1 MARELQSTSER
12 MRSLCD
18 LIVHVY
24 GTNNL
29 ASFSFLKAIDA
40 MDRVK
45 YELQAQALQDLPGH
59 AKDVFY
65 R

>member
-1 MARELQSTSER
+1 MHASTER
-12 MRSLCD
+12 LRSLCD
-18 LIVHVY
+18 LIVQVY

-29 ASFSFLKAIDA
+29 ASFSFLKAMEA

-45 YELQAQALQDLPGH
+45 YELKSQAAQDLPGH
-59 AKDVFY
+59 ATDNFY

>member
-1 MARELQSTSER
+1 MARELQTTSER
-12 MRSLCD
+12 MHSLCE
-18 LIVHVY
+18 LIIQVY
-24 GTNNL
+24 GTNSL

>member
-1 MARELQSTSER
+1 

-24 GTNNL
+24 GTNSL

-59 AKDVFY
+59 AKDVIY

>member
-1 MARELQSTSER
+1 
-12 MRSLCD
+12 MRSLCE

-40 MDRVK
+40 MDRVR

-59 AKDVFY
+59 AKDTFY